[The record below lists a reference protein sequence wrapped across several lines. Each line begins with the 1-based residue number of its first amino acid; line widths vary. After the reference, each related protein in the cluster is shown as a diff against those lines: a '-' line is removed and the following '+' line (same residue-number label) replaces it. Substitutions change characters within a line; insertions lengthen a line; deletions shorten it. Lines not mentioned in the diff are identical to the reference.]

1 MCAWGRMG
9 AEISACCEPT
19 PQSAFI
25 NKPGGMQPQVYRGRE
40 GGYNNVTREGKAYPS
55 NYEPSETAYH
65 TQSPFMSGRSVPER
79 REPVSNWGGKG
90 VPVSFDAHR
99 SPPRAGGT
107 FDANGAYESQ
117 RRDTA
122 NYSSQVCGALAQRNL
137 ALSTRV

>member
-1 MCAWGRMG
+1 MG

-19 PQSAFI
+19 PQSAF
-25 NKPGGMQPQVYRGRE
+25 KSGGMQPQPQVYRGRGRE
-40 GGYNNVTREGKAYPS
+40 GGYDNVTREGKAYPS

-65 TQSPFMSGRSVPER
+65 TQSPLMSGRSVPER
-79 REPVSNWGGKG
+79 REPVSNWGEKG

-99 SPPRAGGT
+99 SPPRGT